1 MFPDTYMSP
10 VRAALGALLVLVHL
24 GVVIGGLTGAW
35 QQTFLDLRVPA
46 MTQPFGDF
54 RVIAAGVESAKQG
67 LDPMVN
73 NPADIR
79 GRPLNYPRV
88 WLLIGRPFSGE
99 IGVIAAGLLFALLFS
114 LAAGWL
120 VAIQRTTAASL
131 AICAVALSSSTW
143 LALERGNND
152 LLVFALIAL
161 VLYIPWRYRSAL
173 IGLAAILKV
182 FPVVACVLKALRE
195 RTRFNIAVAAVVIVY
210 LATTYA
216 DLMRITQI
224 TEVSGFLSFGIKS
237 VVILFTSA
245 APPLP
250 VAPVY
255 AAFAAGTL
263 VAIGLAFS
271 IRLHDKALVFEREAM
286 LLAGG
291 VWAFCFVTASNWDY
305 RLILLM
311 LTIPYFLRPGL
322 KKWERLMG
330 WGTVVLMPVAA
341 NFGLL
346 YPGWGDEG
354 LFVNLAAKYLLYCVM
369 VFSVA
374 RILIHSDD
382 VRSIFRRGQRLQ
394 ETRT

>member
-1 MFPDTYMSP
+1 MSP

-88 WLLIGRPFSGE
+88 WLLVGRPFSGE
-99 IGVIAAGLLFALLFS
+99 FGIIAAGLLLALLFS

-161 VLYIPWRYRSAL
+161 ALYIPWRYRSAL

-182 FPVVACVLKALRE
+182 FPVVVCVLKALRE
-195 RTRFNIAVAAVVIVY
+195 RTPFNIAVAAVVIVY
-210 LATTYA
+210 LAQLTPTSCA
-216 DLMRITQI
+216 SR
-224 TEVSGFLSFGIKS
+224 KS
-237 VVILFTSA
+237 PRSA
-245 APPLP
+245 A
-250 VAPVY
+250 
-255 AAFAAGTL
+255 
-263 VAIGLAFS
+263 S
-271 IRLHDKALVFEREAM
+271 SRSESKA
-286 LLAGG
+286 
-291 VWAFCFVTASNWDY
+291 S
-305 RLILLM
+305 
-311 LTIPYFLRPGL
+311 
-322 KKWERLMG
+322 
-330 WGTVVLMPVAA
+330 
-341 NFGLL
+341 
-346 YPGWGDEG
+346 
-354 LFVNLAAKYLLYCVM
+354 
-369 VFSVA
+369 
-374 RILIHSDD
+374 
-382 VRSIFRRGQRLQ
+382 
-394 ETRT
+394 

>member
-54 RVIAAGVESAKQG
+54 RVIAAGVESAAQG
-67 LDPMVN
+67 HDPMVS

-88 WLLIGRPFSGE
+88 WLLVGRPFSGE
-99 IGVIAAGLLFALLFS
+99 FGVIAAGLLFALFFS
-114 LAAGWL
+114 LAVGWL

-152 LLVFALIAL
+152 LLIFALIAL
-161 VLYIPWRYRSAL
+161 ALYIPWRYRGAL
-173 IGLAAILKV
+173 LGLAAVLKV

-195 RTRFNIAVAAVVIVY
+195 RTVFNIAVAAAVIVY
-210 LATTYA
+210 LGASYA
-216 DLMRITQI
+216 DLMRISQV

-237 VVILFTSA
+237 VVILFSSA

-250 VAPVY
+250 LAPIY
-255 AAFAAGTL
+255 AAFGVGTL
-263 VAIGLAFS
+263 VALGLAFS
-271 IRLHDKALVFEREAM
+271 IRLHDKPLVFEREAM
-286 LLAGG
+286 LIGGG

-322 KKWERLMG
+322 KRWERLMG
-330 WGTVVLMPVAA
+330 WGAVLLMPVAA

-346 YPGWGDEG
+346 YPSLGDEG
-354 LFVNLAAKYLLYCVM
+354 LHVNLAAKYLLYCVM

>member
-1 MFPDTYMSP
+1 MSP
-10 VRAALGALLVLVHL
+10 VRAALGALLVLVHM
-24 GVVIGGLTGAW
+24 GVIIGGLTGAW

-54 RVIAAGVESAKQG
+54 RTIPAAVESAKQG
-67 LDPMVN
+67 LDPMIS

-99 IGVIAAGLLFALLFS
+99 IGIIAAGLLLALLFS

-161 VLYIPWRYRSAL
+161 ALYIPWRYRGAL

-182 FPVVACVLKALRE
+182 FPVVGCVLKALRD
-195 RTRFNIAVAAVVIVY
+195 RTPFNIGVAAVVIVY
-210 LATTYA
+210 LAATYA
-216 DLMRITQI
+216 DLIRITQT

-237 VVILFTSA
+237 VVILFTSVA
-245 APPLP
+245 QPLP
-250 VAPVY
+250 VAPIY
-255 AAFAAGTL
+255 AAFALGTL

-286 LLAGG
+286 LIVGG

-330 WGTVVLMPVAA
+330 WSTVVLMPVAA
-341 NFGLL
+341 NFSLL
-346 YPGWGDEG
+346 YPSGGDAG
-354 LFVNLAAKYLLYCVM
+354 LIANLAAKYLLYCVM

-394 ETRT
+394 ETRP